1 MINSFTQFLV
11 EEEKV
16 VYFAFGRMNPPT
28 IGHGKLM
35 DKLASVAGKNPYF
48 LYLSQSND
56 AKNNPVDYNSKVKF
70 IRKMFPKHARQVL
83 LNKKVKTP
91 FDALTN
97 LYDQGYRKVIMVA
110 GSDRVD
116 EYKIRLNKYNASK
129 GSHGFYNFKDGI
141 QIVSAGQRDPDS
153 AGAEGASGTKQRQ
166 YAKDNNFT
174 KFSQGLPKAMSNA
187 DAKELFNAVRRGMGL
202 KEETEFRNILKLDA
216 VSERR
221 EAFVSGEIFN
231 IGDNVVISE
240 SEEVATITFRGSNYL
255 ILERSNNTIIRKWIS
270 DVEPI
275 DEAYEIGTKD
285 YVLHLAKGTPGQYP
299 TNFDVKG
306 EPNKAEVGEKTTSP
320 QDPDI
325 KDRKG
330 TQPKGYYGKDASG
343 KEMSKSTKI
352 ARNRHFKKGAK
363 MDDDNPAAYKKAPG
377 DHGAKTKPSK
387 HTLKFKQMYGED
399 AVKMAKDKISR
410 EKERDALKHDRML
423 DRARLAKARVINR
436 STKP

>member
-299 TNFDVKG
+299 ANFDIKG

-377 DHGAKTKPSK
+377 DHGAKTKRSK

>member
-35 DKLASVAGKNPYF
+35 DKLASVAGRNPYF

-56 AKNNPVDYNSKVKF
+56 VKNNPIDYTSKVKF

-83 LNKKVKTP
+83 LNKNVKTP

-97 LYDQGYRKVIMVA
+97 LYDLGYRKVIMVA

-129 GSHGFYNFKDGI
+129 GSHGFYNFKDGV

-153 AGAEGASGTKQRQ
+153 QGAEGASGTKQRQ
-166 YAKDNNFT
+166 YAQDNNFT
-174 KFSQGLPKAMSNA
+174 KFSQGLPKSMSNS
-187 DAKELFNAVRRGMGL
+187 DAKDLFNAVRKGMGL
-202 KEETEFRNILKLDA
+202 KEETEFRKLLKLDT

-231 IGDNVVISE
+231 LNDRIVISE
-240 SEEVATITFRGSNYL
+240 SDEVATITFRGSNYL
-255 ILERSNNTIIRKWIS
+255 ILERSDGSIVRKWIS
-270 DVEPI
+270 DVEPL
-275 DEAYEIGTKD
+275 EEYYELGTPEYTKH
-285 YVLHLAKGTPGQYP
+285 YLKGTPGQYP
-299 TNFDVKG
+299 PQFKI
-306 EPNKAEVGEKTTSP
+306 EKTTTP

-330 TQPKGYYGKDASG
+330 SQPKPYHGKDARG

-352 ARNRHFKKGAK
+352 ARDRHFQKGAK

-387 HTLKFKQMYGED
+387 HTLKFKKMYGED
-399 AVKMAKDKISR
+399 ALKIAKDKISR
-410 EKERDALKHDRML
+410 EKQRDALKHDRML
-423 DRARLAKARVINR
+423 DRARLAKARSKNR
-436 STKP
+436 STRP